1 MNSRRLMAAPAR
13 RRTMALAEVTIT
25 QWSRVRC
32 PDHQRAS
39 LALGRDP
46 NPLDR
51 YRISRRRA
59 TEALVRFPRGPLS
72 EATKKGGA
80 LAALFTL
87 FHPCRRDQAA
97 AALGVAR
104 LIA

>member
-1 MNSRRLMAAPAR
+1 MSKSDPKAAAIGNDVSGVLGSLHGAVGSFAAGAVHGRKLIARAQALDLSTGPPAVALRRP
-13 RRTMALAEVTIT
+13 
-25 QWSRVRC
+25 
-32 PDHQRAS
+32 
-39 LALGRDP
+39 
-46 NPLDR
+46 
-51 YRISRRRA
+51 
-59 TEALVRFPRGPLS
+59 LVRFPRGPLS